1 LTTFAELG
9 LAPAIL
15 RALDELGYQLPTPIQ
30 EQVIPLALQGGDI
43 LGAAQTGT
51 GKTAAFALPVLQL
64 LLPYAN
70 SGTSPA
76 KHPIRA
82 LILTPTRELAIQVE
96 ESIKSYCKY
105 VPLRSL
111 VVYGG
116 VNINLQIPVLKTGI
130 EILVATPGRLLDHV
144 QNKTLNL
151 GQVSTLVLDEADR
164 MLDMG
169 FMPDLKRI
177 VALLPEKRV
186 NMMFSATFPEEIR
199 RLADSILRTPTFIE
213 VARNTA
219 AVTVTQVVHPVH
231 HERKRQLLIHLVK
244 SRDLRQ
250 VLVFTGTKLGCN
262 RLANELNKTGI
273 HADAIHGD
281 KTQQERIKALDAF
294 KAGSIRV
301 LVATDVAARGID
313 IEALPFVVNYDLPH
327 NAEDYVHRIGRTGRA
342 GASGEAISLVSEA
355 ETRYLRDIEKLLGS
369 VIDSQIVAGFEPGA
383 DEMAFQSR
391 EPRTQERAPG
401 SYKAREE
408 RAPAPY
414 KAPEERA
421 LNAVKPSDERLATP
435 TRPRAERP
443 PRPSAKRESLFD
455 APYEAASTP
464 ARPAGGSAPRRPQRQ
479 VAALFRA
486 RQPAVDTAPDEAE
499 STADST

>member
-9 LAPAIL
+9 LAPDIL
-15 RALDELGYQLPTPIQ
+15 RALDELGYATPTPIQ

-51 GKTAAFALPVLQL
+51 GKTAAFALPLIQR
-64 LLPYAN
+64 LLPFAN
-70 SGTSPA
+70 TGTSPA

-96 ESIKSYCKY
+96 ESIKSYTRH

-116 VNINLQIPVLKTGI
+116 VNINTQIPILKTGI

-144 QNKTLNL
+144 QNKTLMLN
-151 GQVSTLVLDEADR
+151 QVNTLVLDEADR

-177 VALLPEKRV
+177 VALLPTQRV

-199 RLADSILRTPTFIE
+199 KLADSILNTPTFIE
-213 VARNTA
+213 VARNTT

-231 HERKRQLLIHLVK
+231 HERKRQLLAHLIK

-262 RLANELNKTGI
+262 RLANELNKVGI

-281 KTQQERIKALDAF
+281 KSQQERIKALDAF
-294 KAGSIRV
+294 KAGTIRV
-301 LVATDVAARGID
+301 LVATDVAARGLD

-342 GASGEAISLVSEA
+342 GALGEAISLVSES
-355 ETRYLRDIEKLLGS
+355 ETRYLKDIERLIGNA
-369 VIDSQIVAGFEPGA
+369 IEPTIVPGFEPGA
-383 DEMAFQSR
+383 ADVPAYQSR
-391 EPRTQERAPG
+391 PPRHERSAERHAERAPE
-401 SYKAREE
+401 RPTERPE
-408 RAPAPY
+408 RAAP
-414 KAPEERA
+414 R
-421 LNAVKPSDERLATP
+421 
-435 TRPRAERP
+435 
-443 PRPSAKRESLFD
+443 PRPSAPPRDALFD
-455 APYEAASTP
+455 APYVPGATTSSAAAP
-464 ARPAGGSAPRRPQRQ
+464 ARPRPTQKKP
-479 VAALFRA
+479 VAALFRS
-486 RQPAVDTAPDEAE
+486 PVKPDA
-499 STADST
+499 AGQ

>member
-9 LAPAIL
+9 LAPDIL
-15 RALDELGYQLPTPIQ
+15 RALDDMGYATPTPIQ
-30 EQVIPLALQGGDI
+30 EQVIPLAMQGGDI

-51 GKTAAFALPVLQL
+51 GKTAAFALPLIQR
-64 LLPYAN
+64 LLPFAN
-70 SGTSPA
+70 TSTSPA

-96 ESIKSYCKY
+96 ESINAYCKH
-105 VPLRSL
+105 VPIRSL

-116 VNINLQIPVLKTGI
+116 VNINTQIPILKTGI
-130 EILVATPGRLLDHV
+130 EVLVATPGRLLDHV
-144 QNKTLNL
+144 QNKTLSL
-151 GQVSTLVLDEADR
+151 GQVNTLVLDEADR

-177 VALLPEKRV
+177 VALLPAQRV

-199 RLADSILRTPTFIE
+199 KLADSILNNPTFIE
-213 VARNTA
+213 VARNTT

-231 HERKRQLLIHLVK
+231 HERKRQLLSHLIK
-244 SRDLRQ
+244 SRDLSQ

-262 RLANELNKTGI
+262 RLANELNKLGL

-294 KAGSIRV
+294 KAGTIRV

-342 GASGEAISLVSEA
+342 GAKGEAISLVSES
-355 ETRYLRDIEKLLGS
+355 ETRYLKDIEKLIGNPIEA
-369 VIDSQIVAGFEPGA
+369 VMVPGFEPGA
-383 DEMAFQSR
+383 ADM
-391 EPRTQERAPG
+391 
-401 SYKAREE
+401 
-408 RAPAPY
+408 PAY
-414 KAPEERA
+414 DA
-421 LNAVKPSDERLATP
+421 
-435 TRPRAERP
+435 RP
-443 PRPSAKRESLFD
+443 PRGERRDRPERGERSERPARSERPERSEPPLHSKPAASRDALFD
-455 APYEAASTP
+455 APYEPGSSQTNA
-464 ARPAGGSAPRRPQRQ
+464 SAPTPTRSGPRKQ
-479 VAALFRA
+479 VAALFRS
-486 RQPAVDTAPDEAE
+486 PPKPETAGQ
-499 STADST
+499 

>member
-1 LTTFAELG
+1 MTTFAELG
-9 LAPAIL
+9 LAPDIL
-15 RALDELGYQLPTPIQ
+15 RALDDLGYATPTPIQ
-30 EQVIPLALQGGDI
+30 EQVIPLAIKGGDI

-51 GKTAAFALPVLQL
+51 GKTAAFALPLIQR
-64 LLPYAN
+64 LLPFAN
-70 SGTSPA
+70 TGTSPA

-96 ESIKSYCKY
+96 ESIKSYTKH

-116 VNINLQIPVLKTGI
+116 VNINTQIPILKTGI

-144 QNKTLNL
+144 QNKTLMLN
-151 GQVSTLVLDEADR
+151 QVNTLVLDEADR

-177 VALLPEKRV
+177 VALLPTQRV

-199 RLADSILRTPTFIE
+199 KLADSILNTPTFIE
-213 VARNTA
+213 VARNET

-231 HERKRQLLIHLVK
+231 HERKRQLLAHLIK
-244 SRDLRQ
+244 SRELSQ

-262 RLANELNKTGI
+262 RLANELNKVGI

-301 LVATDVAARGID
+301 LVATDVAARGLD

-342 GASGEAISLVSEA
+342 GAFGEAISLVSES
-355 ETRYLRDIEKLLGS
+355 ETRYLKDIERLIGS
-369 VIDSQIVAGFEPGA
+369 AIEPTIVYGFEPGA
-383 DEMAFQSR
+383 ADVPAYQSR
-391 EPRTQERAPG
+391 PPRHERPSERHAERAPE
-401 SYKAREE
+401 RQTERPE
-408 RAPAPY
+408 RAAP
-414 KAPEERA
+414 
-421 LNAVKPSDERLATP
+421 
-435 TRPRAERP
+435 RPRPATAARD
-443 PRPSAKRESLFD
+443 ALFD
-455 APYEAASTP
+455 APYVPGEAATSAAAP
-464 ARPAGGSAPRRPQRQ
+464 ARPRPAQKKP
-479 VAALFRA
+479 VAALFRS
-486 RQPAVDTAPDEAE
+486 PVKPDA
-499 STADST
+499 AGQ

>member
-9 LAPAIL
+9 LAPDIL
-15 RALDELGYQLPTPIQ
+15 RALDEMGYASPTPIQ

-51 GKTAAFALPVLQL
+51 GKTAAFALPLIQR
-64 LLPYAN
+64 LLPFAN
-70 SGTSPA
+70 TGTSPA

-96 ESIKSYCKY
+96 ESVKAYCKH

-116 VNINLQIPVLKTGI
+116 VNINTQIPILKTGI

-144 QNKTLNL
+144 QNKTLMLN
-151 GQVSTLVLDEADR
+151 QVNTLVLDEADR

-177 VALLPEKRV
+177 VALLPAQRV

-199 RLADSILRTPTFIE
+199 KLADSILNNPAFIE
-213 VARNTA
+213 VARNAT
-219 AVTVTQVVHPVH
+219 AVTITQVMHPVH
-231 HERKRQLLIHLVK
+231 HERKRQLLAHLIK
-244 SRDLRQ
+244 SRGLNQ

-262 RLANELNKTGI
+262 RLANELNKAGI

-294 KAGSIRV
+294 KAGTIRV

-342 GASGEAISLVSEA
+342 GAQGEAISLVSES
-355 ETRYLRDIEKLLGS
+355 ETRYLRDIEKLIGNTLEP
-369 VIDSQIVAGFEPGA
+369 VIVAGFEPGA
-383 DEMAFQSR
+383 AEVPAYQSR
-391 EPRTQERAPG
+391 APRQPERHGERERGAPRG
-401 SYKAREE
+401 RPAAGRDALFDTPYAPSDAPRPDT
-408 RAPAPY
+408 APAALRQ
-414 KAPEERA
+414 AP
-421 LNAVKPSDERLATP
+421 K
-435 TRPRAERP
+435 
-443 PRPSAKRESLFD
+443 K
-455 APYEAASTP
+455 
-464 ARPAGGSAPRRPQRQ
+464 Q
-479 VAALFRA
+479 VAALFRS
-486 RQPAVDTAPDEAE
+486 PVKPDTAGQ
-499 STADST
+499 

>member
-1 LTTFAELG
+1 MTTFAELG
-9 LAPAIL
+9 LAPDIL
-15 RALDELGYQLPTPIQ
+15 RALDEMGYATPTPIQ
-30 EQVIPLALQGGDI
+30 AQVIPLALQGGDI

-51 GKTAAFALPVLQL
+51 GKTAAFALPLIQR
-64 LLPYAN
+64 LLPFAN
-70 SGTSPA
+70 NGTSPA

-96 ESIKSYCKY
+96 ESVQAYTKH

-116 VNINLQIPVLKTGI
+116 VNINTQIPILKAGV

-144 QNKTLNL
+144 QNKTLSL
-151 GQVSTLVLDEADR
+151 TQVNTLVLDEADR

-169 FMPDLKRI
+169 FMPDLRRI
-177 VALLPEKRV
+177 VALLPAQRV

-199 RLADSILRTPTFIE
+199 KLADSILNSPTFIE
-213 VARNTA
+213 VARNAT

-231 HERKRQLLIHLVK
+231 HERKRQLLAHLIK

-294 KAGSIRV
+294 KAGTIRV

-342 GASGEAISLVSEA
+342 GALGEAISLVS
-355 ETRYLRDIEKLLGS
+355 
-369 VIDSQIVAGFEPGA
+369 
-383 DEMAFQSR
+383 
-391 EPRTQERAPG
+391 
-401 SYKAREE
+401 
-408 RAPAPY
+408 
-414 KAPEERA
+414 
-421 LNAVKPSDERLATP
+421 
-435 TRPRAERP
+435 
-443 PRPSAKRESLFD
+443 
-455 APYEAASTP
+455 
-464 ARPAGGSAPRRPQRQ
+464 
-479 VAALFRA
+479 
-486 RQPAVDTAPDEAE
+486 
-499 STADST
+499 

>member
-1 LTTFAELG
+1 LDKALTTFAELG
-9 LAPAIL
+9 LAPDIL
-15 RALDELGYQLPTPIQ
+15 RALDDLGYATPTPIQ

-51 GKTAAFALPVLQL
+51 GKTAAFALPLIQR
-64 LLPYAN
+64 LLPFAN
-70 SGTSPA
+70 TGTSPA

-96 ESIKSYCKY
+96 ESIKSYTRH

-116 VNINLQIPVLKTGI
+116 VNINTQIPILKTGV

-144 QNKTLNL
+144 QNKTLMLN
-151 GQVSTLVLDEADR
+151 QVNTLVLDEADR

-177 VALLPEKRV
+177 VALLPTQRV

-199 RLADSILRTPTFIE
+199 KLADSILNSPTFIE
-213 VARNTA
+213 VARNET

-231 HERKRQLLIHLVK
+231 HERKRQLLAHLIK
-244 SRDLRQ
+244 SRELSQ

-262 RLANELNKTGI
+262 RLANELNKVGI

-281 KTQQERIKALDAF
+281 KSQQERIKALEAF

-301 LVATDVAARGID
+301 LVATDVAARGLD

-342 GASGEAISLVSEA
+342 GAFGEAISLVSES
-355 ETRYLRDIEKLLGS
+355 ETRYLKDIERLIGS
-369 VIDSQIVAGFEPGA
+369 AIEPTIVPGFEPGA
-383 DEMAFQSR
+383 ADVPAYQSR
-391 EPRTQERAPG
+391 PPRHERPSERHAERAP
-401 SYKAREE
+401 E
-408 RAPAPY
+408 RQS
-414 KAPEERA
+414 ERQ
-421 LNAVKPSDERLATP
+421 
-435 TRPRAERP
+435 AERP
-443 PRPSAKRESLFD
+443 ERAAPRPRPAAASRDALFD
-455 APYEAASTP
+455 APYVPGEATTNASAP
-464 ARPAGGSAPRRPQRQ
+464 ARPRPAQKKP
-479 VAALFRA
+479 VAALFRS
-486 RQPAVDTAPDEAE
+486 PVKPDA
-499 STADST
+499 AGQ

>member
-1 LTTFAELG
+1 MTTFAELG
-9 LAPAIL
+9 LAPDIL
-15 RALDELGYQLPTPIQ
+15 RALDDLGYATPTPIQ
-30 EQVIPLALQGGDI
+30 EQVIPLALKGGDI

-51 GKTAAFALPVLQL
+51 GKTAAFALPLIQR
-64 LLPYAN
+64 LLPFAN
-70 SGTSPA
+70 TGTSPA

-96 ESIKSYCKY
+96 ESIKSYTKH

-116 VNINLQIPVLKTGI
+116 VNINTQIPILKTGI

-144 QNKTLNL
+144 QNKTLMLN
-151 GQVSTLVLDEADR
+151 QVNTLVLDEADR

-177 VALLPEKRV
+177 VALLPTQRV

-199 RLADSILRTPTFIE
+199 KLADSILNTPTFIE
-213 VARNTA
+213 VARNET

-231 HERKRQLLIHLVK
+231 HERKRQLLAHLIK
-244 SRDLRQ
+244 SRELSQ

-262 RLANELNKTGI
+262 RLANELNKVGI

-301 LVATDVAARGID
+301 LVATDVAARGLD

-342 GASGEAISLVSEA
+342 GAFGEAISLVSES
-355 ETRYLRDIEKLLGS
+355 ETRYLKDIERLIGS
-369 VIDSQIVAGFEPGA
+369 AIEPTIVSGFEPGA
-383 DEMAFQSR
+383 ADVPAYQSR
-391 EPRTQERAPG
+391 PPRHERPSERHAERAPE
-401 SYKAREE
+401 RQTERPE
-408 RAPAPY
+408 RAAP
-414 KAPEERA
+414 
-421 LNAVKPSDERLATP
+421 
-435 TRPRAERP
+435 RPRPATAARD
-443 PRPSAKRESLFD
+443 ALFD
-455 APYEAASTP
+455 APYVPGEAATSAAAP
-464 ARPAGGSAPRRPQRQ
+464 ARPRPAQKKP
-479 VAALFRA
+479 VAALFRS
-486 RQPAVDTAPDEAE
+486 PVKPDA
-499 STADST
+499 AGQ

>member
-1 LTTFAELG
+1 MTTFAELG
-9 LAPAIL
+9 LAPDSL
-15 RALDELGYQLPTPIQ
+15 RALDDMGYVTPTPIQ

-51 GKTAAFALPVLQL
+51 GKTAAFALPLLQR
-64 LLPYAN
+64 LLPFAN

-96 ESIKSYCKY
+96 ESVKAYCKHI
-105 VPLRSL
+105 PLRSL

-116 VNINLQIPVLKTGI
+116 VSINTQIPILKTGI

-144 QNKTLNL
+144 QNKTLMLN
-151 GQVSTLVLDEADR
+151 QVNTLVLDEADR

-177 VALLPEKRV
+177 VALLPAQRV

-199 RLADSILRTPTFIE
+199 KLADSILNNPTFIE
-213 VARNTA
+213 VARNAT

-231 HERKRQLLIHLVK
+231 HERKRALLTHLIK
-244 SRDLRQ
+244 TRDLKQ

-262 RLANELNKTGI
+262 RLANELNKLGL

-294 KAGSIRV
+294 KAGSLRV

-342 GASGEAISLVSEA
+342 GVKGEAISLVSES
-355 ETRYLRDIEKLLGS
+355 ETRYLKDIEKLIGTPLEPT
-369 VIDSQIVAGFEPGA
+369 IVPGFEPGVA
-383 DEMAFQSR
+383 DVPAYATR
-391 EPRTQERAPG
+391 PHRTERPAERLIEHPVEHPVERPA
-401 SYKAREE
+401 ARPVEQGV
-408 RAPAPY
+408 APAL
-414 KAPEERA
+414 ER
-421 LNAVKPSDERLATP
+421 
-435 TRPRAERP
+435 
-443 PRPSAKRESLFD
+443 
-455 APYEAASTP
+455 
-464 ARPAGGSAPRRPQRQ
+464 SAPRAQRPASRDALFDSPYVPSAAPAAAPAANRQ
-479 VAALFRA
+479 PSRKPVAALFRS
-486 RQPAVDTAPDEAE
+486 PVKPE
-499 STADST
+499 SSEQ

>member
-1 LTTFAELG
+1 LDNALTTFAELG
-9 LAPAIL
+9 LAPDIL
-15 RALDELGYQLPTPIQ
+15 RALDEMGYATPTPIQ

-51 GKTAAFALPVLQL
+51 GKTAAFALPLIQR
-64 LLPYAN
+64 LLPFAN
-70 SGTSPA
+70 TGTSPA

-96 ESIKSYCKY
+96 EAVQAYTKH

-116 VNINLQIPVLKTGI
+116 VNINTQIPILKAGV

-144 QNKTLNL
+144 QNKTLMLN
-151 GQVSTLVLDEADR
+151 QVNTLVLDEADR

-177 VALLPEKRV
+177 VALLPAQRV

-199 RLADSILRTPTFIE
+199 KLADSILNNPTFIE
-213 VARNTA
+213 VARNET
-219 AVTVTQVVHPVH
+219 AVTVTQVMHPVH
-231 HERKRQLLIHLVK
+231 HERKRQLLAHLIK

-262 RLANELNKTGI
+262 RLANELNKGGI

-294 KAGSIRV
+294 KAGTIRV

-342 GASGEAISLVSEA
+342 GAKGEAISLVSEA
-355 ETRYLRDIEKLLGS
+355 ETRYLRDIEKLIGS
-369 VIDSQIVAGFEPGA
+369 PLAPVIVPGFEPGA
-383 DEMAFQSR
+383 ADVPAYQSR
-391 EPRTQERAPG
+391 PPRQADRHG
-401 SYKAREE
+401 DRH
-408 RAPAPY
+408 
-414 KAPEERA
+414 
-421 LNAVKPSDERLATP
+421 
-435 TRPRAERP
+435 AERP
-443 PRPSAKRESLFD
+443 ERERSAPRARPSAPRDALFD
-455 APYEAASTP
+455 APYEPSESPRAD
-464 ARPAGGSAPRRPQRQ
+464 SAPALVRPSSKKQ
-479 VAALFRA
+479 VAALFRS
-486 RQPAVDTAPDEAE
+486 PIKPDSAGQ
-499 STADST
+499 

>member
-9 LAPAIL
+9 LAPDIL
-15 RALDELGYQLPTPIQ
+15 RALDDLGYATPTPIQ

-51 GKTAAFALPVLQL
+51 GKTAAFALPLIQR
-64 LLPYAN
+64 LLPFAN
-70 SGTSPA
+70 TGTSPA

-96 ESIKSYCKY
+96 ESIKSYTKH

-116 VNINLQIPVLKTGI
+116 VNINTQIPILKTGI

-144 QNKTLNL
+144 QNKTLMLN
-151 GQVSTLVLDEADR
+151 QVNTLVLDEADR

-177 VALLPEKRV
+177 VALLPTQRV

-199 RLADSILRTPTFIE
+199 KLADSILNTPTFIE
-213 VARNTA
+213 VARNTT

-231 HERKRQLLIHLVK
+231 HERKRQLLAHLIK

-262 RLANELNKTGI
+262 RLANELNKVGI

-294 KAGSIRV
+294 KAGTIRV
-301 LVATDVAARGID
+301 LVATDVAARGLD

-342 GASGEAISLVSEA
+342 GALGEAISLVSES
-355 ETRYLRDIEKLLGS
+355 ETRYLKDIERLIGNA
-369 VIDSQIVAGFEPGA
+369 IEPTIVPGFEPGA
-383 DEMAFQSR
+383 ADVPAYQSR
-391 EPRTQERAPG
+391 PPRHERSAERHAERAPE
-401 SYKAREE
+401 RTTERPE
-408 RAPAPY
+408 RAAP
-414 KAPEERA
+414 
-421 LNAVKPSDERLATP
+421 
-435 TRPRAERP
+435 RPRPAAA
-443 PRPSAKRESLFD
+443 PRDALFD
-455 APYEAASTP
+455 APYVPGETPASAPAP
-464 ARPAGGSAPRRPQRQ
+464 ARPRPTQKKP
-479 VAALFRA
+479 VAALFRS
-486 RQPAVDTAPDEAE
+486 PVKPDTAGQ
-499 STADST
+499 

>member
-1 LTTFAELG
+1 MTTFAELG
-9 LAPAIL
+9 LAPDIL
-15 RALDELGYQLPTPIQ
+15 RALDEMGYAIPTPIQ

-51 GKTAAFALPVLQL
+51 GKTAAFALPLIQR

-96 ESIKSYCKY
+96 ESVKAYIKH

-111 VVYGG
+111 VVFGG
-116 VNINLQIPVLKTGI
+116 VNINTQIPVLKAGV

-144 QNKTLNL
+144 QNKTLMLN
-151 GQVSTLVLDEADR
+151 QVNTLVLDEADR

-177 VALLPEKRV
+177 VELLPAQRV

-199 RLADSILRTPTFIE
+199 KLADTILNNATFIE
-213 VARNTA
+213 VARNETA
-219 AVTVTQVVHPVH
+219 ITVTQVVHPVH
-231 HERKRQLLIHLVK
+231 HERKRQLLVHLVK
-244 SRDLRQ
+244 SRDLSQ

-262 RLANELNKTGI
+262 RLANELNKLGI

-281 KTQQERIKALDAF
+281 KSQQERMKALDAF
-294 KAGSIRV
+294 KTGTVRV

-313 IEALPFVVNYDLPH
+313 IEALPFVINYDLPH

-342 GASGEAISLVSEA
+342 GAKGEAISLVSES
-355 ETRYLRDIEKLLGS
+355 ETRYLKDIEKLLDRG
-369 VIDSQIVAGFEPGA
+369 IETEIIPGFEPGA
-383 DEMAFQSR
+383 ADVPAYQSR
-391 EPRTQERAPG
+391 APRENRESPVQDRKREGSTERRPPPRT
-401 SYKAREE
+401 
-408 RAPAPY
+408 
-414 KAPEERA
+414 
-421 LNAVKPSDERLATP
+421 KPTASRDA
-435 TRPRAERP
+435 
-443 PRPSAKRESLFD
+443 LFD
-455 APYEAASTP
+455 APYVSQATP
-464 ARPAGGSAPRRPQRQ
+464 SVDKAPEPVRRPAKKQLAT
-479 VAALFRA
+479 LFRT
-486 RQPAVDTAPDEAE
+486 PVKTDTTEQ
-499 STADST
+499 